1 MFGQPAVL
9 QRLTC
14 CCGVKK
20 TLTFSKSPFTTITK
34 ITKLESCPSSAYR
47 GIVHSC
53 KTPKWKPE
61 PDMVDVYNLLA
72 KLKRQEDAGATLSNR
87 VSKTLDRFCEK
98 DRFAAAHVDID
109 REEGK
114 HVARCITIQT
124 SHMRYYGR
132 NHNVQHA
139 LLTDQQAVTLLLAI
153 IQFKKCNSSWP
164 ELRCFMID
172 KDFT

>member
-20 TLTFSKSPFTTITK
+20 TLTFSN
-34 ITKLESCPSSAYR
+34 
-47 GIVHSC
+47 
-53 KTPKWKPE
+53 E

-124 SHMRYYGR
+124 SHMRS
-132 NHNVQHA
+132 
-139 LLTDQQAVTLLLAI
+139 LFSI
-153 IQFKKCNSSWP
+153 
-164 ELRCFMID
+164 FMEGV
-172 KDFT
+172 FL

>member
-1 MFGQPAVL
+1 METVDML
-9 QRLTC
+9 RKRL
-14 CCGVKK
+14 VSQEK
-20 TLTFSKSPFTTITK
+20 TILRYIWEYTAS
-34 ITKLESCPSSAYR
+34 
-47 GIVHSC
+47 
-53 KTPKWKPE
+53 E

-124 SHMRYYGR
+124 SHMRS
-132 NHNVQHA
+132 
-139 LLTDQQAVTLLLAI
+139 LFSI
-153 IQFKKCNSSWP
+153 
-164 ELRCFMID
+164 FMEGV
-172 KDFT
+172 FL